1 MKKYLNKISLV
12 LLLATSA
19 SNIEA
24 DASGKMIA
32 HACYSCHGE
41 KLIDLSSPLSKIEL
55 TRTLL
60 AFKTNN
66 KNSTIMGRIMKG
78 YTETEI
84 KAVATYISSFY

>member
-12 LLLATSA
+12 LILATSA
-19 SNIEA
+19 SNTEA
-24 DASGKMIA
+24 DVSGKMIA

-41 KLIDLSSPLSKIEL
+41 KLMDLPYPILKIEL
-55 TRTLL
+55 TRSLL

-66 KNSTIMGRIMKG
+66 KNATIMDRIIKG
-78 YTETEI
+78 YTDTEI